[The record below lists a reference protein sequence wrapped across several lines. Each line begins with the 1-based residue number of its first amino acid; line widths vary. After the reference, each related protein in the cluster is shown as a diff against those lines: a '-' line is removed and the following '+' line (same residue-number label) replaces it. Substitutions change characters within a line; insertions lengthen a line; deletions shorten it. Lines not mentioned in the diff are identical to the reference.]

1 MMEPNPQAETA
12 RKLKRPRHRPASSG
26 VRFLTA
32 AAGIVVAAVCLVAA
46 RPGERV
52 LRLTHVANEGVHVST
67 GARAVLIDALF
78 DAPNPAY
85 AAPAP
90 DVLAKL
96 IAGEAPFAGIELLL
110 VTHNHPDHFRVAV
123 VDRFLVAHP
132 RVVMMAPADLVRALR
147 DSAGNWP
154 SYAARVRSIDL
165 RPGER
170 TTEEWAGGRV
180 LAFRTLHGRTSES
193 PMNLMYLVEMD
204 GWTVFHEG
212 DSDSNPESFR
222 AVVDGGRKI
231 DLALVHFW
239 FPFVPAG
246 QQIVDEVLRPT
257 RVGLIHMPLEPGQF
271 TPQLFASLT
280 ERFTLLSTPGQVIE
294 LRN

>member
-212 DSDSNPESFR
+212 AGQALQEPLHASR
-222 AVVDGGRKI
+222 DGE
-231 DLALVHFW
+231 
-239 FPFVPAG
+239 PPAG
-246 QQIVDEVLRPT
+246 AFEHQ
-257 RVGLIHMPLEPGQF
+257 
-271 TPQLFASLT
+271 
-280 ERFTLLSTPGQVIE
+280 
-294 LRN
+294 